1 MKAKKR
7 NSIILQVAVL
17 FAVGVLLTGM
27 MTYFTQRAFSDS
39 RVKRQTETFADE
51 IADEV
56 TCAIR
61 EYPAWEWLLRYWYT
75 NADAMEIE
83 YDVEFTA
90 GTDTQKKADLLQQWH
105 PELSLLYADEKTLS
119 QLPEADQK
127 LYAEVAYSWLITRVN
142 EIKRAFDIDYLFCVL
157 TDDTFETQ
165 FFLLSG
171 ADPGAVRGTNY
182 EEVYTLGT
190 TVTVSESQ
198 QAAMRAAVKDSAHLA
213 EAGDYVDYY
222 ALVDRID
229 GKTVLIG
236 MTYNL
241 TGLLVDVDRQTWNG
255 TMAAMLYQICLSV
268 ICLGLILLF
277 VLQPLKKVQQNI
289 RLYQQTKDSRAV
301 TDNLRDVV
309 LNNEIGQLSDDVR
322 DLAVEMDQYLESIR
336 TITAEKER
344 IGSELALA
352 TRIQADMLPNRF
364 PAFPDRPE
372 IDVFASMTPAK
383 EVGGDFYNFF
393 LIDDDH
399 LCLMIA
405 DVSGKGVPAALFMMA
420 SMIVLS
426 NNAMAGKSPAQIFT
440 DTNNAICS
448 NNKEEMFV
456 TAWLGILEISTGTLT
471 ACNAGHEYPA
481 VRHADGSFELFR
493 DRHGLVIGAMEGAKY
508 REYTLQLEPGAKLFV
523 YTDGVVEA
531 ADAEK
536 QMFGTERMLDALN
549 TAADAAPKEILER
562 VQTSVDAFVRDAE
575 QFDDLTMLCLSYLGT
590 DGKEH

>member
-1 MKAKKR
+1 
-7 NSIILQVAVL
+7 
-17 FAVGVLLTGM
+17 
-27 MTYFTQRAFSDS
+27 
-39 RVKRQTETFADE
+39 
-51 IADEV
+51 
-56 TCAIR
+56 
-61 EYPAWEWLLRYWYT
+61 
-75 NADAMEIE
+75 
-83 YDVEFTA
+83 
-90 GTDTQKKADLLQQWH
+90 
-105 PELSLLYADEKTLS
+105 
-119 QLPEADQK
+119 
-127 LYAEVAYSWLITRVN
+127 
-142 EIKRAFDIDYLFCVL
+142 
-157 TDDTFETQ
+157 
-165 FFLLSG
+165 
-171 ADPGAVRGTNY
+171 
-182 EEVYTLGT
+182 
-190 TVTVSESQ
+190 
-198 QAAMRAAVKDSAHLA
+198 
-213 EAGDYVDYY
+213 
-222 ALVDRID
+222 
-229 GKTVLIG
+229 

-301 TDNLRDVV
+301 TDNLSDVV

-426 NNAMAGKSPAQIFT
+426 NNAMSGKSPAQIFT
-440 DTNNAICS
+440 DTNNGICS

-481 VRHADGSFELFR
+481 VRHGDGSFELFR

>member
-90 GTDTQKKADLLQQWH
+90 GTDTQKKADLLQQRH

-229 GKTVLIG
+229 GKTALIG

-255 TMAAMLYQICLSV
+255 TMVAMLYQICLSV

-426 NNAMAGKSPAQIFT
+426 NNAMSGKSPAQIFT
-440 DTNNAICS
+440 DTNNGICS

>member
-90 GTDTQKKADLLQQWH
+90 GTDTQKKADLLQQRH

-222 ALVDRID
+222 ALVDQLD

-301 TDNLRDVV
+301 TDNLSDVV

-426 NNAMAGKSPAQIFT
+426 NNAMSGKSPAQIFT